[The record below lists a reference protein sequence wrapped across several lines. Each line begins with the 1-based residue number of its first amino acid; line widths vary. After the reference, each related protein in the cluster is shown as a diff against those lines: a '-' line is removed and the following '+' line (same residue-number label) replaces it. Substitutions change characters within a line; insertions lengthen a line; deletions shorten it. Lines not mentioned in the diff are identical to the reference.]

1 MYVTNEKANHSI
13 ENASTLSS
21 IYGNV
26 QDFDLSKTLQEVSQ
40 EPVPVSLNSTF
51 KRPPYP
57 DPMPATFVTA
67 IISYCPPNT
76 STSFGCGKSLR
87 EFGDSCFITKSRR
100 PIGRDENGV
109 IIYTQ
114 QMKNMYFHLS
124 EICVRQV
131 FPNFLACYAPLYAHH
146 RNLLSQEQIDVLTG
160 LAISY

>member
-21 IYGNV
+21 MYGNV

-51 KRPPYP
+51 KRPPYL

-124 EICVRQV
+124 EICVRQI